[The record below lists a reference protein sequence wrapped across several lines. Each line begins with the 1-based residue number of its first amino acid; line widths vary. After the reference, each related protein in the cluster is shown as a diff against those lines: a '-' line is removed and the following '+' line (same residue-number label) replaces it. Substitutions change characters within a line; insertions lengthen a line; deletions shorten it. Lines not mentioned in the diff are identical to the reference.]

1 MKEIK
6 LKIDGIH
13 CDNCRNRII
22 NALSYSFENEIDD
35 MKIKDNLLKISYSK
49 ELDKKK
55 IVDTINDLGFETKE
69 DYFIK

>member
-13 CDNCRNRII
+13 CDNCRNRIKNVLSKNDEIKSIEVI
-22 NALSYSFENEIDD
+22 NNVATIKYEKEI
-35 MKIKDNLLKISYSK
+35 
-49 ELDKKK
+49 DKKK

>member
-22 NALSYSFENEIDD
+22 KALTYSFSKEIDD
-35 MKIKDNLLKISYSK
+35 IEIEDNILKICSSK
-49 ELDKKK
+49 EINHKR
-55 IVDTINDLGFETKE
+55 IIDTINDLGFETKE
-69 DYFIK
+69 EYFIE